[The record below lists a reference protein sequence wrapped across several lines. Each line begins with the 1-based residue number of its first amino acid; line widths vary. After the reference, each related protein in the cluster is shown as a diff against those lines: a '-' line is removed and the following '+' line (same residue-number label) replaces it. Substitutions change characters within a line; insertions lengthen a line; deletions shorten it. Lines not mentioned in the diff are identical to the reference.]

1 MSTTVASL
9 LRGHKGFGKLDDE
22 KDLLVPYLPHWEKK
36 NPWRFFFEET
46 KKNSSSHTNFRHKNS
61 PNQIPAGFLE
71 GIKKHPQNLHH
82 PKIP

>member
-36 NPWRFFFEET
+36 KPDVSFL
-46 KKNSSSHTNFRHKNS
+46 KKQKKT
-61 PNQIPAGFLE
+61 PPPIQISDR
-71 GIKKHPQNLHH
+71 
-82 PKIP
+82 KIPQIKSAQGFWRE